1 MVLMKYLLDTN
12 IISELV
18 KNEPNQAV
26 LLKLDQYQHEV
37 VTAAPIWHELQ
48 YGCRRLPQ
56 SRKRKIIESFLYEV
70 LRPNMMILPY
80 DEQAAEW
87 HARERA
93 RLSSQGRMPPFVD
106 GQIAAIAKVHGLT
119 LVTRNIQDFELFSDL
134 VLENWHEP

>member
-1 MVLMKYLLDTN
+1 
-12 IISELV
+12 
-18 KNEPNQAV
+18 
-26 LLKLDQYQHEV
+26 
-37 VTAAPIWHELQ
+37 
-48 YGCRRLPQ
+48 
-56 SRKRKIIESFLYEV
+56 
-70 LRPNMMILPY
+70 MMILPY

-106 GQIAAIAKVHGLT
+106 GQIAAIAKIHGLT